1 MVPTKL
7 WDTNDAVDNAAQ
19 SAVDVWESSYH
30 TTRRVLIQSYSSLRN
45 IYNATKDG
53 VQKIEHHLLVPVRDV
68 VILPAFS
75 GVERAADATQN
86 FLQSEEAVGIANH
99 SLEIIRRTPFVG
111 DKVLAPAILHTLH
124 IIQKTYDIVKY
135 PIPSRQSVR
144 HAVDG
149 IMEGTKYMIALS
161 WREMYFYTKLVDA
174 SITRALSHTQ
184 WRVLGSGPYSS
195 LKDEHKVEVI
205 DHLCERYFST
215 QSMIAR
221 YELSCHI
228 QYQNFQ
234 LYDDLVVS
242 GLLLER
248 GGDFAKHD
256 TWLSENP
263 DYICNEEEVLLI
275 NWGKCD
281 KMKQDNIEIK
291 QVTPLWFYLPNK
303 NNGEKPEEVRWICF
317 NKEESNQIENGFLSC
332 KDNSGRYRT
341 TGEGDYHSVRDE
353 TYNPPASP
361 TISKWY
367 DSNPAQDV
375 TIDQKR
381 HAISFIPCCPIRRL
395 KSNMNTNI
403 SVESQ
408 SDIRDECQE
417 RKMNHKNPRIEKLRM
432 PVNVLMRPTLWRFY
446 GPGNTVRRGVW
457 LMDTQRYGLQP
468 YCEESSAIL
477 EEAYLFL
484 KWKKFSAE
492 RDNIESVLLT
502 VQVLGPDGEET
513 QLVQFRS
520 LTQITAIQK
529 SVAGGLALFKRR
541 VYRGAEQ
548 NQNENSYQ
556 HKGDSKITIAAPNDV
571 VGSSMKRYSQIV
583 SNESDDADHLVLV
596 VHGIGEMLRTNDLF
610 GMPLPGLSASLIDC
624 CSSLRTNH
632 AEVLNAYQSLSRIET
647 DIGDSEYG
655 NKRVEFLPIEW
666 HESFSIASRESGQ
679 EGPEGGASLSDISL
693 ETIPHLRNFANDT
706 MLDSKYTR
714 TFQTL

>member
-1 MVPTKL
+1 MKL
-7 WDTNDAVDNAAQ
+7 WDTNDVVDNAAQ

-30 TTRRVLIQSYSSLRN
+30 TTRRVLIQSYTSLRN

-86 FLQSEEAVGIANH
+86 FLQSEEAAGIANH
-99 SLEIIRRTPFVG
+99 SLEIIRHTPFVG
-111 DKVLAPAILHTLH
+111 ERVLAPVILHTLH

-144 HAVDG
+144 RTVDG

-195 LKDEHKVEVI
+195 LKDEHKAEVI

-234 LYDDLVVS
+234 LYEDLVVS

-248 GGDFAKHD
+248 GGDFAKND

-263 DYICNEEEVLLI
+263 DYICKEEEVLLI
-275 NWGKCD
+275 DWGNCD
-281 KMKQDNIEIK
+281 GVKEEKTERE
-291 QVTPLWFYLPNK
+291 QVTPLWFYLANK
-303 NNGEKPEEVRWICF
+303 SNGEKPDEVRWICF
-317 NKEESNQIENGFLSC
+317 SKEESCRIENGFLAFRDS
-332 KDNSGRYRT
+332 
-341 TGEGDYHSVRDE
+341 GEGDYCSVRDE
-353 TYNPPASP
+353 TCSPPASP

-367 DSNPAQDV
+367 DANPAQDV
-375 TIDQKR
+375 MIDQRR

-395 KSNMNTNI
+395 KSKMNTNI
-403 SVESQ
+403 AVESR
-408 SDIRDECQE
+408 SDIRDECQD
-417 RKMNHKNPRIEKLRM
+417 RKMDHKNPRIEKLGM

-468 YCEESSAIL
+468 YSEESSAIL

-484 KWKKFSAE
+484 KWKKSSNKSDATE
-492 RDNIESVLLT
+492 RDSIDSVLLT

-529 SVAGGLALFKRR
+529 SVTGGLALFKRR
-541 VYRGAEQ
+541 VYRGAGQHQYET
-548 NQNENSYQ
+548 SYQ
-556 HKGDSKITIAAPNDV
+556 QADGNKITIAAPDDV
-571 VGSSMKRYSQIV
+571 VQSSMKRCPQIV
-583 SNESDDADHLVLV
+583 ASESADADHLVLV

-632 AEVLNAYQSLSRIET
+632 AEVLNAYQSLSKIET
-647 DIGDSEYG
+647 DMGDNEFCK
-655 NKRVEFLPIEW
+655 KRVEFLPIEW
-666 HESFSIASRESGQ
+666 HESFSIASRGSER
-679 EGPEGGASLSDISL
+679 EGLEGGASLSDISL
-693 ETIPHLRNFANDT
+693 DTIPHLRNFANDT
-706 MLDSKYTR
+706 MLDSKYTK
-714 TFQTL
+714 TSPKLLI